1 MTERRQILLQ
11 NALALLC
18 EAQRRAHSLKD
29 ETSEDIKDL
38 MHKVS
43 HQAKEG
49 AGQLLTYWNA
59 NKKNLPKKM
68 TTEVDRVLNRFGVAE
83 MITKKKAAPKKAP
96 VKKAAPTK
104 KTAPKKASA
113 PRKAA
118 PKKASPTPQQSVA

>member
-18 EAQRRAHSLKD
+18 EAQRRANTLKD

-68 TTEVDRVLNRFGVAE
+68 TSEVDRVLNRFGVAE
-83 MITKKKAAPKKAP
+83 MVTKKKAPAKKTTAKTAAPKKAPAKKAAPKKA
-96 VKKAAPTK
+96 
-104 KTAPKKASA
+104 APKKA
-113 PRKAA
+113 AA
-118 PKKASPTPQQSVA
+118 PKTTPTAE

>member
-18 EAQRRAHSLKD
+18 EAQRRANSLKD

-59 NKKNLPKKM
+59 NKKNLPKTM
-68 TTEVDRVLNRFGVAE
+68 TSEVDRVLNRFGVAE
-83 MITKKKAAPKKAP
+83 KVAKKKAPAKKAAAKAPAAKKAPAKKAAPKKA
-96 VKKAAPTK
+96 
-104 KTAPKKASA
+104 APKKTPAPAS
-113 PRKAA
+113 
-118 PKKASPTPQQSVA
+118 QQSVA